1 MRYTLNDFPVGGFI
15 MTPQT
20 QGRPHK
26 PLEVVAHLQGEPR
39 VQPKGEAA
47 VSVSLHAKGV
57 EPVTQDILS
66 SWEFTS
72 PMKHSEFKELIQKGD
87 IDALC
92 DALAG
97 LETNVERVACIVRK
111 YPRQGD
117 GTTLLHIAAG
127 HVNASVA
134 EDRSIEVM
142 RYLLGALSCWD
153 LTDVLDSNGQT
164 PLWDALMA
172 LHHPHIVEMIK
183 HQPAG
188 TRAKLVQ
195 FTDDLGQNAL
205 MATVQQCAEE
215 VRNEGDVSDFA
226 VIARYLIAKGT
237 DVKAADN
244 SGWTVV
250 HHCVPR
256 ESSRASW
263 VALKPSLAADL
274 AALCQLFIEQGC
286 PVDAKDFDGITA
298 LFWACAVG
306 DDHLSPL
313 VHTLA
318 RSGAD
323 PDLVVPGT
331 KSDPQP
337 PDRNTPCKHATFL
350 HGDGGDPK
358 TTMDQI
364 LGILRLSP
372 AERRALPA
380 VDTTRPGA
388 RPHQAAAAAVVGVAP
403 PARARA
409 PRQRRPSGR
418 GVGSGAGGSARR
430 GGARQA
436 PGAAQAAAQAAPPVQ
451 VSAAVQA
458 AVVSLGVGAVLDMLS
473 SILEKPTVKLTGTDF
488 TQHDCYSRRELQLIV
503 NPAIL
508 QVRAMWVASP
518 STQAVSAWRAHAA
531 RITGV
536 GGNAH
541 KGGVYPA
548 HCARQAFN
556 AKRAQWHRSQHD
568 HRDNRQPEVVIVACY
583 GCPSAAG
590 QRPPYGT
597 STAFY
602 FLAKHVEH
610 FFKAPFY
617 GASLHCLS

>member
-1 MRYTLNDFPVGGFI
+1 MSRPRQPRAAPVRYTLSDFPVGGFI
-15 MTPQT
+15 LTPQT
-20 QGRPHK
+20 QGQPHK

-57 EPVTQDILS
+57 EPVTQNFLS
-66 SWEFTS
+66 SWNFTP
-72 PMKHSEFKELIQKGD
+72 PMKHSEFKELIEQGD
-87 IDALC
+87 IDALRE
-92 DALAG
+92 ALEG

-134 EDRSIEVM
+134 EDKSKEVLL
-142 RYLLGALSCWD
+142 YLLGALNCWD
-153 LTDVLDSNGQT
+153 LTDVLDAKGQT

-172 LHHPHIVEMIK
+172 LDYSHMVELIK

-195 FTDDLGQNAL
+195 FTDAHGQNAL
-205 MATVQQCAEE
+205 MATVKLCAEE
-215 VRNEGDVSDFA
+215 VRKEGDVEGFA
-226 VIARYLIAKGT
+226 LIARYLVTKGT
-237 DVKAADN
+237 DVKAVDN
-244 SGWTVV
+244 SGYTVV

-256 ESSRASW
+256 EGSS

-274 AALCQLFIEQGC
+274 AALCQFFIDAGC

-298 LFWACAVG
+298 LFWACVFG

-323 PDLVVPGT
+323 PNLVVP
-331 KSDPQP
+331 DQP
-337 PDRNTPCKHATFL
+337 PRITIGRNTPCAHATFL

-358 TTMDQI
+358 TTMDQT
-364 LGILRLSP
+364 LRILRLSP

-380 VDTTRPGA
+380 VDTTRPGP
-388 RPHQAAAAAVVGVAP
+388 RPHQAAAAAVAP

-409 PRQRRPSGR
+409 PCQRRPSGR
-418 GVGSGAGGSARR
+418 GAGRGAGGSARR

-473 SILEKPTVKLTGTDF
+473 SILEKPTVELTDTDF
-488 TQHDCYSRRELQLIV
+488 TQHDCYARRKLQLVV
-503 NPAIL
+503 NPDVQ
-508 QVRAMWVASP
+508 QVRAM
-518 STQAVSAWRAHAA
+518 
-531 RITGV
+531 
-536 GGNAH
+536 
-541 KGGVYPA
+541 
-548 HCARQAFN
+548 
-556 AKRAQWHRSQHD
+556 
-568 HRDNRQPEVVIVACY
+568 
-583 GCPSAAG
+583 
-590 QRPPYGT
+590 
-597 STAFY
+597 
-602 FLAKHVEH
+602 
-610 FFKAPFY
+610 
-617 GASLHCLS
+617 